1 MNESLKA
8 ADPSTSA
15 CVLASAGTGKTWLLV
30 ARLVRLLLAGAAPER
45 ILAITFTRKAANEMQ
60 VRLQEKLQEFLA
72 ADDMTLDKL
81 LAEIGEPANE
91 DKRTKARSLF
101 EIILFSEQ
109 PLRTTTFHS
118 FCHDLLKRFPL
129 EADLPPGFELIEAT
143 GLLFEQSWDALFAN
157 ATRDP
162 ASLLSERLNRLFFYF
177 ASPDNTQKSLFSF
190 LQHRSD
196 WWAYTLDQSDP
207 ARYAEQRL
215 ARKMGIRVDVDL
227 AAEALSEE
235 LRNKFYR
242 FAELLSSHP
251 TQTNLKHS
259 GVILQ
264 ALELSNPG
272 DNLATLQEA
281 FLTRD
286 GKPRVRKHSAAL
298 EKKLSDSTTEFL
310 DLHQDISQQ
319 LITYNDEL
327 KKSENFQ
334 ASVDWY
340 YCGAALLDYFQSIK
354 RNRRLVDFTD
364 LEWKAHQLLNHSEQ
378 AQWVHYK
385 LDQNIDHLLIDEFQD
400 TNPTQWQLLQPLINE
415 IATDESRSLFLVG
428 DAKQSIYRFRR
439 GNPALLKIASDHMM
453 QHMNTQSCCM
463 DASWRSS
470 PAIMGAVNHIFS
482 NNELSENLESFTSH
496 KTNLDSLWGQVEV
509 WPVEGATVNPD
520 DISTSENIT
529 SGFRNP
535 LETPRTI
542 NTYNTYAFEANRIA
556 DKIASLISEE
566 IILGSDEQ
574 NKRIDYNDIIILL
587 RSRTHLADYE
597 HALRQR
603 KIPYLGM
610 DRGTLLNSLEV
621 RDLESLLNLLMT
633 PHNNLAL
640 AQALKSPIFSA
651 SDDDLVLLAQS
662 SSGPWIDQ
670 LETLANKLDE
680 FHPLSRAH
688 HLLSKWRGLVG
699 HIPIHDL
706 LDIIYHD
713 THLVARYL
721 NAFPEPLR
729 PRINTNLTSFI
740 ELALSIDS
748 GRYPSLPHFL
758 NRLKKLKQHT
768 EDAPNES
775 PPESRTGQRVRIMT
789 IHSAKGL
796 EAPVVFLADCATV
809 DKNQS
814 AWSTLIDWPATETR
828 PNMLALMPSGE
839 RSDSWSARYLEKE
852 QALKEK
858 DSANLLYV
866 ALTRAKQ
873 MLFIS
878 GSSSKNGGASG
889 WHEKISATLGNPDN
903 EEDPVIYLQHGN
915 PPALTIQQPL
925 KKNDAITID
934 PALSQPV
941 TIAHTTHEI
950 APSRQDPAMK
960 FTGTGNGQLFGQAV
974 HRLLQLQIESLQPD
988 SQALSARVARE
999 LNLPKLI
1006 TESVSKT
1013 VNQLLQNKDLHW
1025 VFYPDE
1031 QSTTWNEAP
1040 IEYLRNGH
1048 IVSGFIDRLIL
1059 DEHTVHIIDYK
1070 SHQID
1075 NKSQV
1080 PELANHYRTQ
1090 LKLYREGVERLWPKK
1105 TVKSWLLFTSISQL
1119 VEIN

>member
-45 ILAITFTRKAANEMQ
+45 LLAITFTRKAANEMQ
-60 VRLQEKLQEFLA
+60 VRLQEKLQEFLT
-72 ADDMTLDKL
+72 ADDAALDKL
-81 LAEIGEPANE
+81 LAEIGELANE
-91 DKRTKARSLF
+91 DMRTKARSLF

-129 EADLPPGFELIEAT
+129 EADLPPGFELIETT
-143 GLLFEQSWDALFAN
+143 GLLFEQSWDALFAS

-162 ASLLSERLNRLFFYF
+162 ASPLAERLNRLFFYF

-190 LQHRSD
+190 LKHRSD

-215 ARKMGIRVDVDL
+215 AREMGIRVGVDL
-227 AAEALSEE
+227 AAEALNED
-235 LRNKFYR
+235 LNRKFYR
-242 FAELLSSHP
+242 FAELLSFHS

-259 GVILQ
+259 DLISQ
-264 ALELSNPG
+264 ALELSKPNAI
-272 DNLATLQEA
+272 LATLEDA
-281 FLTRD
+281 FLIRD
-286 GKPRVRKHSAAL
+286 GKPRARKHSATL
-298 EKKLSDSTTEFL
+298 EKKLGNSTTEFL
-310 DLHQDISQQ
+310 DLHQEISQQ
-319 LITYNDEL
+319 LIDYKDEQVKL
-327 KKSENFQ
+327 ENYQ
-334 ASVDWY
+334 ASADWY
-340 YCGAALLDYFQSIK
+340 YCGAALLESFQSIK

-415 IATDESRSLFLVG
+415 LSTDEHRSLFLVG

-439 GNPALLKIASDHMM
+439 GDPALLKIASDHMI
-453 QHMNTQSCCM
+453 QHLNAKTCCM

-470 PAIMGAVNHIFS
+470 PAIMEAVNRIFS
-482 NNELSENLESFTSH
+482 NNELSENLENFTSH

-509 WPVEGATVNPD
+509 WPVEHAPVNLDALNPSD
-520 DISTSENIT
+520 IT
-529 SGFRNP
+529 SSEFRNP
-535 LETPRTI
+535 LETPRI
-542 NTYNTYAFEANRIA
+542 IDTYNAYAIEANRIA
-556 DKIASLISEE
+556 EKIESLISEST
-566 IILGSDEQ
+566 IIGDEKQ
-574 NKRIDYNDIIILL
+574 NKYVDYNDIIILL
-587 RSRTHLADYE
+587 RSRTHLPDYE

-640 AQALKSPIFSA
+640 AQVLKSPIFSA

-670 LETLANKLDE
+670 LETLTNKLDE
-680 FHPLSRAH
+680 LHPLSRAH
-688 HLLSKWRGLVG
+688 HLLSKWRKLVG

-706 LDIIYHD
+706 LDMIYHD
-713 THLVARYL
+713 THLIARYL
-721 NAFPEPLR
+721 SAFPEPLR
-729 PRINTNLTSFI
+729 PRISANLTSFI

-758 NRLKKLKQHT
+758 NRLQKLKQHS
-768 EDAPNES
+768 EDAPSES
-775 PPESRTGQRVRIMT
+775 PPESKAGQRVRIMT

-796 EAPVVFLADCATV
+796 EAPVVFLADCAKV

-828 PNMLALMPSGE
+828 PHMLALMPSKD
-839 RSDSWSARYLEKE
+839 RSDTWSKKYLEKE
-852 QALKEK
+852 QALKDK

-878 GSSSKNGGASG
+878 GSPSKKGKASG
-889 WHEKISATLGNPDN
+889 WHEKISAALRNTDDD
-903 EEDPVIYLQHGN
+903 EDTDLHLKHGN
-915 PPALTIQQPL
+915 PPVLAMQQPL
-925 KKNDAITID
+925 KKNDAIAID

-941 TIAHTTHEI
+941 TLTHTTHEI
-950 APSRQDPAMK
+950 APSLQDPAMK

-999 LNLPKLI
+999 LNLSELI
-1006 TESVSKT
+1006 TESASKT
-1013 VNQLLQNKDLHW
+1013 VDQLLQNKDLHW

-1031 QSTTWNEAP
+1031 PSTAWNEAP
-1040 IEYLRNGH
+1040 IEYLRNGY

-1059 DEHTVHIIDYK
+1059 GNNEVHIIDYK

-1075 NKSQV
+1075 DKNQV
-1080 PELANHYRTQ
+1080 PELTNHYRNQ
-1090 LKLYREGVERLWPKK
+1090 LKLYREGVERLWPDKA
-1105 TVKSWLLFTSISQL
+1105 VKSWLLFTSISQL
-1119 VEIN
+1119 VEID